1 MTSKYRL
8 HDLVQYQYSDISEYI
23 GEGYTNRALRNDELV
38 KILNSQ
44 DKRIKD
50 LEAELEDYKTLLF
63 RKTVKWRCIKWY
75 MMQLYL

>member
-1 MTSKYRL
+1 MTSKYRV

-44 DKRIKD
+44 DKRI
-50 LEAELEDYKTLLF
+50 T
-63 RKTVKWRCIKWY
+63 I
-75 MMQLYL
+75 